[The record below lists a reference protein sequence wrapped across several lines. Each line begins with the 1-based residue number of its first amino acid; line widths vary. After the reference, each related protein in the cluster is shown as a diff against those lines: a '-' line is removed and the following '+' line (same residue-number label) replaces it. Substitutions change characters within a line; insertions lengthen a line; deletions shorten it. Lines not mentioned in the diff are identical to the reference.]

1 MITESPITNA
11 ELFSKRETACWGEVY
26 SWRGL
31 SSMES
36 ETVWHRSCRP
46 GSASPY
52 RLTAVLTVE
61 ELTGEDGFRVMI
73 REQSIRTE
81 QPYLGERQVYW
92 YESPQ
97 FNRLSDAQLWG
108 DWAITR
114 WHQTDR
120 FTAAGATCRTDLDE
134 RGNPYGDF

>member
-1 MITESPITNA
+1 MNTQSTITGA

-31 SSMES
+31 ASLES
-36 ETVWHRSCRP
+36 ETVWHRSSRP
-46 GSASPY
+46 GSDSPY
-52 RLTAVLTVE
+52 LLTAELTVE
-61 ELTGEDGFRVMI
+61 ELQGEDGFRVMI
-73 REQSIRTE
+73 RESSIRHTE
-81 QPYLGERQVYW
+81 PGVGELLVNW

-97 FNRLSDAQLWG
+97 FNRLADAQWWA

-120 FTAAGATCRTDLDE
+120 FTAAGATVRADLDE
-134 RGNPYGDF
+134 KGNPYGA